1 MPPES
6 RSDLKKLPQ
15 HIAIIMDGNGRWA
28 KTQGFPRVEG
38 HRRGSE
44 NVDEIVT
51 ACREIGIRYLTL
63 YAFSMENWARP
74 KDEITALMALLK
86 EFLLSKREKLI
97 KNEIRLLSIGDVER
111 LPADVLNVLRET
123 ENMTSNFDKMHLVLA
138 LSYSSRDEIVRAV
151 HAILKEKES
160 GALKDSFIS
169 VENFSRYLDTSG
181 IPDPDLLIRTSGEHR
196 ISNYLLWQS
205 AYTELYFTDTNW
217 PDFHKENLLKAI
229 EEYQGRERRFGKTT
243 DQIKSEVK
251 LKVVQ

>member
-1 MPPES
+1 M
-6 RSDLKKLPQ
+6 DLKKLPQ

-28 KTQGFPRVEG
+28 KLKGLPRVEG
-38 HRRGSE
+38 HRQGSE

-51 ACREIGIRYLTL
+51 ACRDLGIRYLTL

-74 KDEITALMALLK
+74 KDEIAALMALLK
-86 EFLLSKREKLI
+86 EFLLSKRDKLV

-111 LPADVLNVLRET
+111 LPADVLAVLRET
-123 ENMTSNFDKMHLVLA
+123 ERITSGFDKMNLVLA

-151 HAILKEKES
+151 HEILKEKES

-169 VENFSRYLDTSG
+169 VENFSRYLDTAG
-181 IPDPDLLIRTSGEHR
+181 MPDPDLLIRTSGEHR

-205 AYTELYFTDTNW
+205 AYTELYFTETNW
-217 PDFHKENLLKAI
+217 PDFHRENLLKAI

-243 DQIKSEVK
+243 DQLKSEVK
-251 LKVVQ
+251 LKVVS